1 MSVLARPNQL
11 GHPRLGMAISRK
23 VAPSAVTR
31 NRVKRLVR
39 ESFRAHKAEL
49 GSMDL
54 VVIGGSALARSTDI
68 EIRRSLEK
76 HWANV
81 SRHACDSSLPG

>member
-1 MSVLARPNQL
+1 MSVLAAPNQL

-31 NRVKRLVR
+31 NCIKRLVR
-39 ESFRAHKAEL
+39 ESFRAYKAQL
-49 GSMDL
+49 GSLDL
-54 VVIGGSALARSTDI
+54 VVIGRGGLARSTNM

-76 HWANV
+76 HWITLA
-81 SRHACDSSLPG
+81 RHTCDSSSLN